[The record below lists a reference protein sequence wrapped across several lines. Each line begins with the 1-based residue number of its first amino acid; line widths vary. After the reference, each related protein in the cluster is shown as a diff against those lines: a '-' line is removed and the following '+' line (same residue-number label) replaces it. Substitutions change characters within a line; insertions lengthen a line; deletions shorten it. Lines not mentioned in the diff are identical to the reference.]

1 MIKGLNTLLFA
12 KLTSDT
18 TDQTSGKAV
27 YETPSKLSGA
37 IEIKPKLNQNS
48 AELYADDTL
57 QDADY
62 SVSTVGLTLTVDD
75 DNDEIFCKLI
85 GMKEDGQGGYDAS
98 VYDESQAIGLGYIEV
113 KGQGKYR
120 VKFYPNCKV
129 KPFDSD
135 AKTKEDKVSF
145 QTPSVEITASPL
157 KSGKYKHQKTFSTS
171 TEAVTYLNSLFTQAG
186 A

>member
-1 MIKGLNTLLFA
+1 
-12 KLTSDT
+12 
-18 TDQTSGKAV
+18 
-27 YETPSKLSGA
+27 
-37 IEIKPKLNQNS
+37 
-48 AELYADDTL
+48 
-57 QDADY
+57 
-62 SVSTVGLTLTVDD
+62 
-75 DNDEIFCKLI
+75 
-85 GMKEDGQGGYDAS
+85 MKEDGQGGYDAS

-171 TEAVTYLNSLFTQAG
+171 AEAVTYLNSLFTQAG